1 MNRATCG
8 KIAGVVGAE
17 RAVWRSRV
25 AGIGCV
31 AGLVLFAAG
40 IAVAV
45 AGIRQTDAFARCSSN
60 CGDPPIPLILA
71 GVSAVFIGMAV
82 AIVVPVLALTSFTEP
97 GDRIRLREKG
107 LAGTARILRIEDN
120 GGALND
126 DPIVE
131 LDLSVELPG
140 REPYL
145 VHHKSVVPRLR
156 VGLVTDGRVVGVVVD
171 PADPARLVVNWEE
184 PAAQPAGL

>member
-1 MNRATCG
+1 
-8 KIAGVVGAE
+8 
-17 RAVWRSRV
+17 
-25 AGIGCV
+25 
-31 AGLVLFAAG
+31 VLFAAG

-60 CGDPPIPLILA
+60 CGDPPVPLILA
-71 GVSAVFIGMAV
+71 GVFAVFIGMAV
-82 AIVVPVLALTSFTEP
+82 AITVPVLALTSFTEP

-184 PAAQPAGL
+184 PAERPV